1 MNFEGRRGAART
13 CVGAVVLFF
22 TRVAF
27 GYFTAVAPWP
37 SLVPRGPSP
46 KSPIAQIERR
56 APRFFSPRERRSD
69 PPRRGS
75 TCLDARRA
83 GRPGLASARRGR
95 RRSPRV
101 RERGAGCVLPRR
113 ARPNSG
119 RPSEVGRR
127 LECSSGR
134 ADQIQFPSGLAGSL
148 KSINPPADIQG
159 RPAVIARRRRGSP
172 VACLPRNRAS
182 RVAGS
187 PHPPRARAT
196 ASARPRSRTRCVVL
210 GRALARARAR
220 IRARRPRRS
229 PGDRS
234 RAARCNTPSA
244 RALRSRRSAA
254 HPCAR
259 PLDCMHDLT

>member
-56 APRFFSPRERRSD
+56 APRFFSPRERRSG

-119 RPSEVGRR
+119 RPSRGGAAARVLVRESR
-127 LECSSGR
+127 SNTISIR
-134 ADQIQFPSGLAGSL
+134 ARGQWT
-148 KSINPPADIQG
+148 SINPPGLVPGTTGGHRETPARFTG
-159 RPAVIARRRRGSP
+159 RVPSKEPCLACRG
-172 VACLPRNRAS
+172 V
-182 RVAGS
+182 
-187 PHPPRARAT
+187 T
-196 ASARPRSRTRCVVL
+196 
-210 GRALARARAR
+210 
-220 IRARRPRRS
+220 
-229 PGDRS
+229 
-234 RAARCNTPSA
+234 TPSA
-244 RALRSRRSAA
+244 RARDRQRAPSFAHAVRRPRTRSRASARA
-254 HPCAR
+254 HPRATPAPVPGGSIPR
-259 PLDCMHDLT
+259 GAV